1 MTESE
6 LIERASALTAQ
17 VGWAKKY
24 RQQWLMIAVAS
35 YNAQMLLS
43 ETAKPDRGAYDFLE
57 STRNTALTKCD
68 KLQVWI
74 NKNEAD
80 QNRLMQEV
88 DPDVAVNR

>member
-1 MTESE
+1 MTESS
-6 LIERASALTAQ
+6 LLERASQLTAQ

-24 RQQWLMIAVAS
+24 RQQWLMIAVSA

-43 ETAKPDRGAYDFLE
+43 ETEKPDRGAYDFLE
-57 STRNTALTKCD
+57 STRNMALTKCD

-74 NKNEAD
+74 DKNEAD

-88 DPDVAVNR
+88 DPDVSINR